1 MKLESTI
8 MKDMLRY
15 TKENGM
21 YNNFVT
27 KFKTLLSNGGIRTEE
42 ELLKRYGNSIP
53 YLPVLMIIK
62 NNRYF
67 KEDDYMNGFYEYLY
81 KNHRNNFITLFENFL
96 KKENIDVSYFNN
108 VSSNFID
115 NNNAAYLRFEKPTH
129 YDSQKDTAYNNLQPP
144 AFIMNAFHWAS
155 TPQGRDFW
163 ERKNHIWVEMIKEF
177 ITTGKYKE

>member
-21 YNNFVT
+21 YSNFVT

-62 NNRYF
+62 NNRYY

-81 KNHRNNFITLFENFL
+81 KNYRNNFITLFENFL
-96 KKENIDVSYFNN
+96 KKENIDLV
-108 VSSNFID
+108 
-115 NNNAAYLRFEKPTH
+115 
-129 YDSQKDTAYNNLQPP
+129 
-144 AFIMNAFHWAS
+144 
-155 TPQGRDFW
+155 
-163 ERKNHIWVEMIKEF
+163 
-177 ITTGKYKE
+177 